1 MNIFALTDTMAQVDR
16 PRGNNRTTDMVVVVV
31 AVVAAPKGRHSPV
44 ATVTRTTT
52 RATEGSSSEAVNRAG
67 SGRREVA
74 VVIIGRRQRP
84 TALNIGRAPQ
94 PGGEVGPAQPHNNRS
109 AVVVAPPTTG
119 RRPRLPV
126 VGTAGIV
133 PPIGRTRRRLGGRVR
148 SEAGA
153 CASMAADIAAVRGA
167 VRMDC
172 QKAAGRLGD
181 IIWPLPPRHEGEGER
196 RAAAAGGTA
205 RRTATALAGI
215 PTVVV
220 VLPTPPPPPP
230 PRNMTRISIWYVPAA
245 YVGGCF
251 VCQVH
256 NVQSSVVDPKTLNLD
271 PDPRLYYQFRNMF

>member
-1 MNIFALTDTMAQVDR
+1 MAKEDR
-16 PRGNNRTTDMVVVVV
+16 PRGNNRTTDVVAVAVVVV
-31 AVVAAPKGRHSPV
+31 PNGRHSPV

-67 SGRREVA
+67 SGRRGVA

-148 SEAGA
+148 SVAGA

-181 IIWPLPPRHEGEGER
+181 IIRPLPRRHEGEGER

-205 RRTATALAGI
+205 RRTATTLAGI

-220 VLPTPPPPPP
+220 VPPPPPPP
-230 PRNMTRISIWYVPAA
+230 PRNMTRISIWYVPTA